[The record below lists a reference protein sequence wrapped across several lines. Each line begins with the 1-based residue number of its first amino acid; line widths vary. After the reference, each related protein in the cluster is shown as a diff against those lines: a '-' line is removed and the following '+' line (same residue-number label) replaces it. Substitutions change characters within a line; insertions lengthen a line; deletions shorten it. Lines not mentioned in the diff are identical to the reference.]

1 MSNTRFRR
9 RTSIIAAGLL
19 LLAACG
25 GDDTTET
32 TTTTDGPT
40 GTSAPAPAPTTA
52 GPAPTSTAAPDAPV
66 PELAGTS
73 WNVTLYAVE
82 GLGMVNVWDDTEV
95 TIDFNTDGT
104 ISGFSGCNTFDGPF
118 NASGPYLERDPFGVE
133 PRGQAIEL
141 GPLAR
146 TEIACESDNVME
158 QEAEFFAMVDSV
170 ARWFLNDDGN
180 LVFIDDEGFF
190 EMEAEPLG

>member
-1 MSNTRFRR
+1 MINARSRR
-9 RTSIIAAGLL
+9 HIAVIAAGLL
-19 LLAACG
+19 LLTACG
-25 GDDTTET
+25 GDDTSDAT
-32 TTTTDGPT
+32 TTTGPAAPS
-40 GTSAPAPAPTTA
+40 GTTATAAPTTA
-52 GPAPTSTAAPDAPV
+52 APTTTEVPDAPA

-73 WNVTLYAVE
+73 WNVTFYTVE
-82 GLGMVNVWDDTEV
+82 GLGMVNVWDNTEV

-104 ISGFSGCNTFDGPF
+104 VSGFSGCNTFDGPF
-118 NASGPYLERDPFGVE
+118 AASGPYLERDPFGVE

-170 ARWFLNDDGN
+170 ARWFLNDEGN
-180 LVFIDDEGFF
+180 LVFIDDEGLF